1 MRANQLLQSEMLGH
15 IREWQYSGL
24 SQIGYCQEQGISFS
38 KFNYWVRKSRP
49 DSSPAEGFVLIKL
62 VKSPVV
68 TSLSPLMELVTTGG
82 NRLKFYS
89 PVDPEFI
96 KSILY

>member
-1 MRANQLLQSEMLGH
+1 MRRNQALQSEMLGH
-15 IREWQYSGL
+15 VKEWQYSGL

-49 DSSPAEGFVLIKL
+49 EVAPGQGFVPIQLDKTPAA
-62 VKSPVV
+62 VSASPI
-68 TSLSPLMELVTTGG
+68 MELVMANGS
-82 NRLKFYS
+82 RLRFYS

-96 KSILY
+96 KRLLY